1 MIWVSL
7 VGKLGFQTL
16 RFQNY
21 FFDLLISSIEYV
33 ACLEVLTMRL
43 NAHSQPT
50 VKAWISHKANAPH
63 HAAKVCDVYNN
74 THCVCKIV
82 QTAQQLLRLQQSP
95 SISVTSCQR
104 PGDRRCIAR
113 WFARLRCFFLPKSWI
128 VTENCRLAQENKFF
142 RLKLE
147 SVGLKGPQVTPL
159 GLQGSH

>member
-63 HAAKVCDVYNN
+63 HAAKVCDVYKCAKLCKRRSSCGYNN
-74 THCVCKIV
+74 RR
-82 QTAQQLLRLQQSP
+82 QSPLLR
-95 SISVTSCQR
+95 VN
-104 PGDRRCIAR
+104 AR
-113 WFARLRCFFLPKSWI
+113 VIEDAWPDDL
-128 VTENCRLAQENKFF
+128 
-142 RLKLE
+142 
-147 SVGLKGPQVTPL
+147 
-159 GLQGSH
+159 HD